1 MDTRKRN
8 YIIFSLVIVVFIIA
22 VRIAKA
28 LGITIQTGLAN
39 AIITIIFYLP
49 VVSFLLYLS
58 NDSRFAK
65 PWKIIL
71 RILAVQMALA
81 NIIGIIIFWFA

>member
-1 MDTRKRN
+1 MRKRN
-8 YIIFSLVIVVFIIA
+8 YFIFLFVITVVFISA
-22 VRIAKA
+22 HIAKA
-28 LGITIQTGLAN
+28 LGMTIQTGLAN

-49 VVSFLLYLS
+49 IVGFLFYLS
-58 NDSRFAK
+58 NDARFTK

-81 NIIGIIIFWFA
+81 NMIGIIIFWFS